1 MSKSV
6 AVIHTGPVTVEP
18 IKQRCKKIIPE
29 VRIINIMDDSLLND
43 CRAAGGLTK
52 AVTQSMCQYFI
63 IAETMGVD
71 VIFNACSSVGE
82 TVDVGRQLVSIPIVK
97 IDEAMAEQAVAS
109 GTKIGVVATVPTTL
123 DPTVRLI
130 EAKAKEQGKELA
142 ITRAL
147 CSKAFDL
154 LLAGKA
160 DEHDQEVMDKVKELS
175 ATVDVVVLAQCSMAR
190 LVPMLSDVPV
200 PVLASPDSGVQRL
213 KEVLDSL

>member
-6 AVIHTGPVTVEP
+6 AVVHTGPVTIEP
-18 IKQRCKKIIPE
+18 IKQRCKEAMPE
-29 VRIINIMDDSLLND
+29 VRVINIMDDSLLND
-43 CRAAGGLTK
+43 CRAAGCLTK
-52 AVTQSMCQYFI
+52 AVTQRMCQYFI
-63 IAETMGVD
+63 IAVAMGVD
-71 VIFNACSSVGE
+71 AIFNACSSVGE
-82 TVDVGRQLVSIPIVK
+82 TVDVGEQLVSVPIVK
-97 IDEAMAEQAVAS
+97 IDEAMAEEAVDL

-123 DPTVRLI
+123 DPTIRLI
-130 EAKAKEQGKELA
+130 ESKAKEQGKKLE

-160 DEHDQEVMDKVKELS
+160 DEHDREVMEEVKKLS
-175 ATVDVVVLAQCSMAR
+175 AKVDVVVLAQCSMAR
-190 LVPMLSDVPV
+190 LVPLLSDLPV